1 MANTLSVLFWLHKA
15 KTNREGRSPLIIRL
29 TYKKFRAE
37 KATGFY
43 VSVKDWNAH
52 KQRVKGDRSS
62 AQQINSWI
70 DFASVRVGDLFR
82 TSIHRNDIHLPT
94 LLNQLFS
101 KPVDDPTLLSTIE
114 EHNLYMMERVGN
126 DFTQSTYEKYV
137 FTYNKVQAF
146 IQHKYGKR
154 DVYLRDLSVRF
165 IMDFDHYL
173 RAVEKNQHN
182 TAVKYC
188 LNLKKVIN
196 LAVLQGKMSSN
207 PFIKYRTS
215 YKDTP
220 QVYLEAHEVQLIEQ
234 ARLIKRNL
242 LLTRDLFLFQCYTG
256 LSYTDLTTLKSTE
269 ITVDFQGRSWIIK
282 PRQKTG
288 VISTIPLLPAAIQIL
303 QKHTVV
309 MDHSVNLFPHYSIQ
323 KYNQYLGEIGD
334 LIGIKKKLSSH
345 VGRRTFGNLALSKGI
360 SINVIS
366 KILGHS
372 STLITQRI
380 YAITTQ
386 SIIDHEISKW

>member
-1 MANTLSVLFWLHKA
+1 MANTLKILYWLHKSKSNKDGDA
-15 KTNREGRSPLIIRL
+15 PLLVRL
-29 TYKKFRAE
+29 TYQNSRAE

-43 VSVKDWNAH
+43 INPKEWNAD
-52 KQRVKGDRSS
+52 KQRVKGDKQS
-62 AQQINSWI
+62 AQQINNWI
-70 DFASVRVGDLFR
+70 DSSSARLWDLYKV
-82 TSIHRNDIHLPT
+82 SLQRNDVHLPT
-94 LLNQLFS
+94 LLNQLFT

-114 EHNLYMMERVGN
+114 EHNVAMMERVGN

-137 FTYNKVQAF
+137 FTYNKVESF
-146 IQHKYGKR
+146 IQHKYGRK
-154 DVYLRDLSVRF
+154 DVYLRDLNVRF
-165 IMDFDHYL
+165 IMEFDHYL
-173 RAVEKNQHN
+173 RTVDKNQHN

-188 LNLKKVIN
+188 LNLKRIIN

-207 PFIKYRTS
+207 PFVSYRTS

-220 QVYLEAHEVQLIEQ
+220 QVYLEAIEVRTIEQ
-234 ARLIKRNL
+234 ARLFKRNH
-242 LLTRDLFLFQCYTG
+242 LLTRDLFLFQCFTG
-256 LSYTDLTTLKSTE
+256 LSYGDLTNLRSTE
-269 ITVDFQGRSWIIK
+269 ITLDSQERSWIIK

-288 VISTIPLLPAAIQIL
+288 VVSTIPLLPAAVNIL
-303 QKHTVV
+303 RKYSTIGIAA
-309 MDHSVNLFPHYSIQ
+309 VNIFPHYSIQ

-334 LIGIKKKLSSH
+334 LVGIKKKLSSH

-372 STLITQRI
+372 NTLITQRI

-386 SIIDHEISKW
+386 SIINQELSKW